1 MEDTLAAPKK
11 AALITGGSRGIGRAI
26 ALKLAA
32 DGYHAIVNYRANDE
46 AAQETVRRIEAAGGS
61 AELCRFDLADRAA
74 SAAAVD
80 GILSRHTVR
89 VLVFNAGIRSDQLL
103 VFMEQANWDAV
114 LDVNLRSFFT
124 VVKPVVKQMAL
135 ARDGRIIVVSSTSGE
150 AGMAGQTNYAA
161 AKAGLI
167 GAVKSLSLECARRGV
182 LVNAVAPGFIKT
194 DMIEGV
200 DIKDVERRVPLGR
213 VGTPDEVASVV
224 SFLASS
230 GAGYI
235 TGQTIRVNG
244 GMYL

>member
-1 MEDTLAAPKK
+1 VAEKK
-11 AALITGGSRGIGRAI
+11 AALITGGSRGIGRAVAI
-26 ALKLAA
+26 RLAA
-32 DGYHAIVNYRANDE
+32 DGYHAIVNYRANNE
-46 AAQETVRRIEAAGGS
+46 AAQETLRQIEAAGGT
-61 AELCRFDLADRAA
+61 AELCRFDLASRGAC
-74 SAAAVD
+74 AAAVD
-80 GILSRHTVR
+80 EALSRHTVR

-167 GAVKSLSLECARRGV
+167 GAVKSLALECARRGV

-213 VGTPDEVASVV
+213 AGTPGEVASVV
-224 SFLASS
+224 SFLASD

>member
-1 MEDTLAAPKK
+1 MAEKK
-11 AALITGGSRGIGRAI
+11 AALITGGSRGIGRAVAI
-26 ALKLAA
+26 RLAA
-32 DGYHAIVNYRANDE
+32 DGYHAIVNYRANNE
-46 AAQETVRRIEAAGGS
+46 AAQETLRQIEAAGGT
-61 AELCRFDLADRAA
+61 AELCRFDLASRGAC
-74 SAAAVD
+74 AAAVD
-80 GILSRHTVR
+80 EALSRHTVR

-167 GAVKSLSLECARRGV
+167 GAVKSLALECARRGV

-213 VGTPDEVASVV
+213 AGTPGEVASVV
-224 SFLASS
+224 SFLASD

>member
-1 MEDTLAAPKK
+1 MALKK

-26 ALKLAA
+26 AARLAT
-32 DGYHAIVNYRANDE
+32 DGYHAIVNYRANEE
-46 AAQETVRRIEAAGGS
+46 AAQETVRQIEAAGGS
-61 AELCRFDLADRAA
+61 AEACRFDLADRAA

-80 GILSRHTVR
+80 EALSRHTVR

-161 AKAGLI
+161 AKAGLV

-224 SFLASS
+224 SFLASD